1 MGVERVEDPS
11 RVQGRALLGSRGN
24 APCVSLQKGVSRME
38 NLAPAGNWDA
48 LRSAVAA
55 GADAVYLGYAAYS
68 ARAGAGNF
76 DEQQLRD
83 AVRFAHLH
91 HVRVHVTVNTLIK
104 DGELAGVVDVLRLL
118 SEIRVDAVL
127 VQDLG
132 VLRMARRCFPDLPIH
147 ASTQMA
153 IHNATGVR
161 FCRNQGMTRAVLAR
175 ECSAAEIALAAKEG
189 IEIEVF
195 GHGAQCVAVSGECLF
210 SSVVGGRSGNRGR
223 CAQPCRLLYTYR
235 GKTAAWLSPRDV
247 CMRDDL
253 PELNKAGVA
262 SIKLEGRL
270 KRPEYVATIAN
281 SYRNAIDAMDNG
293 HFRKA
298 DEAEMTGLRQIFSRG
313 GFMRGYAMG
322 AEDAGVI
329 DPARVSHG
337 GVKIGRVE
345 FAAGNMAR
353 VRLERSLDDGDGLQ
367 IRTAQGDAELIYAGH
382 DTEAGQIAVVRLRP
396 DIRTK
401 AGDEVYRLTSE
412 KQLQWARSL
421 AIPAIP
427 ADMALIAYPGKPLAL
442 TMTDGESSATVMGDT
457 VAPAQSRAM
466 SEEDARRS
474 LGKLSDTPFSLRTLT
489 VQTAGAFVPVSALN
503 QLRREACQQLAE
515 ARIAAFTRKA
525 GREETADDLIYP
537 DTPDAPSMAIVR
549 TREQADAMQ
558 GAADLLV
565 WYPEDFRVDALESG
579 LRDMPDGVWLQLPTV
594 CEEKTLDLLYA
605 FVQRNAGKLGGIVL
619 GSVGQ
624 LGCTWNV
631 PMGAGSGIP
640 VMNRRAAQFLLE
652 QGCRFV
658 TASSELSGAELRTLM
673 QNHPPVV
680 VPAYGREQLMLLHH
694 CPARTYLG
702 LTKGHAAC
710 RMCDQHSPDAL
721 AGQTLTDRRGTV
733 YPLLR
738 QRLPEGCLVRLMNA
752 LPTNNI
758 RRVRQAGYAPMM
770 VLTTE
775 NAQEAA
781 DVRAVMDG
789 EMRELEGTSNHWNRP
804 VE

>member
-11 RVQGRALLGSRGN
+11 RVQGRALLGSRGE
-24 APCVSLQKGVSRME
+24 APCERTVNRME

-104 DGELAGVVDVLRLL
+104 DGEMAGVVDVLRLL
-118 SEIRVDAVL
+118 NEIRVDAVL

-298 DEAEMTGLRQIFSRG
+298 DENEITGLRQIFSRG

-421 AIPAIP
+421 VIPAIP

-442 TMTDGESSATVMGDT
+442 TMTDGESSVTVTGDA
-457 VAPAQSRAM
+457 VAPAQSRMM
-466 SEEDARRS
+466 SEDDARRS

-525 GREETADDLIYP
+525 GREEPADELIYP

-565 WYPEDFRVDALESG
+565 WYPEDFRADALESG
-579 LRDMPDGVWLQLPTV
+579 LRAMPDGVWLQLPTV

-624 LGCTWNV
+624 LGRTWNV

-640 VMNRRAAQFLLE
+640 VMNRRAVQFLLE

>member
-1 MGVERVEDPS
+1 
-11 RVQGRALLGSRGN
+11 
-24 APCVSLQKGVSRME
+24 ME

-104 DGELAGVVDVLRLL
+104 DGEMAGVVDVLRLL

-235 GKTAAWLSPRDV
+235 GKTAAWLSPRDI

-270 KRPEYVATIAN
+270 KRPEYVATIVN
-281 SYRNAIDAMDNG
+281 SYRNAIDATNNG

-442 TMTDGESSATVMGDT
+442 TMTDGESSVTVTGDT

-474 LGKLSDTPFSLRTLT
+474 LGKLSDTPFSLRALT
-489 VQTAGAFVPVSALN
+489 VQTAGAFVPVSVLN
-503 QLRREACQQLAE
+503 QLRREACQQLVE

-525 GREETADDLIYP
+525 GREEPADDLIYP

-565 WYPEDFRVDALESG
+565 WYPEDFRADALESG

-594 CEEKTLDLLYA
+594 CEEKTLDLLCD

-624 LGCTWNV
+624 LGRTWNV

>member
-1 MGVERVEDPS
+1 
-11 RVQGRALLGSRGN
+11 
-24 APCVSLQKGVSRME
+24 ME

-104 DGELAGVVDVLRLL
+104 DGEMAGVVDVLRLL

-298 DEAEMTGLRQIFSRG
+298 DENEITGLRQIFSRG

-353 VRLERSLDDGDGLQ
+353 VRLERNLDDGDGLQ

-396 DIRTK
+396 DVRTK
-401 AGDEVYRLTSE
+401 TGDEVYRLTSE

-421 AIPAIP
+421 VIPAIP

-442 TMTDGESSATVMGDT
+442 TMTDGESSVTVTGDT

-525 GREETADDLIYP
+525 GREEPADELIYP
-537 DTPDAPSMAIVR
+537 DLPDAPSMAIVR
-549 TREQADAMQ
+549 TKEQADAMQ

-565 WYPEDFRVDALESG
+565 WYPEDFRADALESG

-594 CEEKTLDLLYA
+594 CEEKTLDLLCN

-624 LGCTWNV
+624 LGRTWNV

>member
-1 MGVERVEDPS
+1 
-11 RVQGRALLGSRGN
+11 
-24 APCVSLQKGVSRME
+24 ME

-161 FCRNQGMTRAVLAR
+161 FCRQQGMTRAVLAR

-353 VRLERSLDDGDGLQ
+353 VRLERNLDDGDGLQ

-382 DTEAGQIAVVRLRP
+382 GTEAGQIAVVRLRS

-401 AGDEVYRLTSE
+401 AGDEVYRLTSD

-442 TMTDGESSATVMGDT
+442 TMTDGESSVTVTGDT

-525 GREETADDLIYP
+525 GREEPADDLIYP

-549 TREQADAMQ
+549 TREQADAMR

-565 WYPEDFRVDALESG
+565 WYPEDFRADALESG
-579 LRDMPDGVWLQLPTV
+579 LRDMPDCVWLQLPTV
-594 CEEKTLDLLYA
+594 CEEKTLDALYA

-624 LGCTWNV
+624 LGRTWNV

-738 QRLPEGCLVRLMNA
+738 QRLPEGCLVQLMNA

>member
-353 VRLERSLDDGDGLQ
+353 VRLERNLDDGDGLQ

-442 TMTDGESSATVMGDT
+442 TMTDGESSVTVTGDT

-525 GREETADDLIYP
+525 GREEPADDLIYP

-565 WYPEDFRVDALESG
+565 WYPEDFRADALESG

-594 CEEKTLDLLYA
+594 CEEKTLDALDA

-624 LGCTWNV
+624 LGRTWNV

-640 VMNRRAAQFLLE
+640 VMNRRAVQFLLE

>member
-1 MGVERVEDPS
+1 
-11 RVQGRALLGSRGN
+11 
-24 APCVSLQKGVSRME
+24 ME

-104 DGELAGVVDVLRLL
+104 DGEMAGVVDVLRLL

-161 FCRNQGMTRAVLAR
+161 FCRQQGMTRAVLAR

-298 DEAEMTGLRQIFSRG
+298 DENEITGLRQIFSRG

-442 TMTDGESSATVMGDT
+442 TMTDGESSVTVTGDT

-525 GREETADDLIYP
+525 GREENADDLIYP
-537 DTPDAPSMAIVR
+537 DMPDAPSMAIVR

-565 WYPEDFRVDALESG
+565 WYPEDFRADALESG

-624 LGCTWNV
+624 LGRTWNV

>member
-1 MGVERVEDPS
+1 
-11 RVQGRALLGSRGN
+11 
-24 APCVSLQKGVSRME
+24 ME

-104 DGELAGVVDVLRLL
+104 DGEMAGVVDVLRLL

-442 TMTDGESSATVMGDT
+442 TMTDGESSVTVTGDT

-525 GREETADDLIYP
+525 GREEPADDLIYP

-565 WYPEDFRVDALESG
+565 WYPEDFRADALESG
-579 LRDMPDGVWLQLPTV
+579 LRDMPDSVWLQLPTV
-594 CEEKTLDLLYA
+594 CEEKTLDLLCA

-624 LGCTWNV
+624 LGRTWNV

>member
-1 MGVERVEDPS
+1 
-11 RVQGRALLGSRGN
+11 
-24 APCVSLQKGVSRME
+24 ME

-104 DGELAGVVDVLRLL
+104 DGEMAGVVDVLRLL

-161 FCRNQGMTRAVLAR
+161 FCHNQGMTRAVLAR

-298 DEAEMTGLRQIFSRG
+298 DENEITGLRQIFSRG
-313 GFMRGYAMG
+313 GFMRGYAMS

-427 ADMALIAYPGKPLAL
+427 ADMALIAYPGKSLAL
-442 TMTDGESSATVMGDT
+442 TMTDGESSVTVTGDT
-457 VAPAQSRAM
+457 AAPAQSRAM

-525 GREETADDLIYP
+525 GREEPADDLIYP
-537 DTPDAPSMAIVR
+537 DTPDVPSMAIVR

-565 WYPEDFRVDALESG
+565 WYPEDFRADALESG

-594 CEEKTLDLLYA
+594 CEEKTLDLLCD
-605 FVQRNAGKLGGIVL
+605 FVQKNAGKLGGIVL

-624 LGCTWNV
+624 LGRTWNV

-789 EMRELEGTSNHWNRP
+789 EMRGLEGTSNHWNRP

>member
-1 MGVERVEDPS
+1 
-11 RVQGRALLGSRGN
+11 
-24 APCVSLQKGVSRME
+24 ME

-48 LRSAVAA
+48 LGSAVAA

-353 VRLERSLDDGDGLQ
+353 VRLERNLDDGDGLQ

-382 DTEAGQIAVVRLRP
+382 GTEAGQIAVVRLRS

-442 TMTDGESSATVMGDT
+442 TMTDGESSVTVTGDT

-474 LGKLSDTPFSLRTLT
+474 LGKLSDTPFSLRGLT

-503 QLRREACQQLAE
+503 QLRREVCQQLAE

-525 GREETADDLIYP
+525 GREEPADELIYP

-565 WYPEDFRVDALESG
+565 WYPEDFRADALESG

-594 CEEKTLDLLYA
+594 CEEKTLDLLCN

-624 LGCTWNV
+624 LGRTWNV

>member
-1 MGVERVEDPS
+1 
-11 RVQGRALLGSRGN
+11 
-24 APCVSLQKGVSRME
+24 ME

-104 DGELAGVVDVLRLL
+104 DGEMAGVVDVLRLL

-442 TMTDGESSATVMGDT
+442 TMTDGKSSVTVMGDT

-565 WYPEDFRVDALESG
+565 WYPEDFRADALESG

-594 CEEKTLDLLYA
+594 CEEKTLDLLCD

-624 LGCTWNV
+624 LGRTWNV

>member
-1 MGVERVEDPS
+1 
-11 RVQGRALLGSRGN
+11 
-24 APCVSLQKGVSRME
+24 ME

-104 DGELAGVVDVLRLL
+104 DGEMAGVVDVLRLL
-118 SEIRVDAVL
+118 GEIRVDAVL

-298 DEAEMTGLRQIFSRG
+298 DENEITSLRQIFSRG

-421 AIPAIP
+421 VIPAIP

-442 TMTDGESSATVMGDT
+442 TMTDGESSVTVTGDT

-525 GREETADDLIYP
+525 GREEPADDLTYP
-537 DTPDAPSMAIVR
+537 DLPDAPSMAIVR

-565 WYPEDFRVDALESG
+565 WYPEDFRADALESG
-579 LRDMPDGVWLQLPTV
+579 LRAMPDGVWLQLPTV
-594 CEEKTLDLLYA
+594 CEEKTLDLLCD

-624 LGCTWNV
+624 LGRTWNV

>member
-1 MGVERVEDPS
+1 
-11 RVQGRALLGSRGN
+11 
-24 APCVSLQKGVSRME
+24 ME

-161 FCRNQGMTRAVLAR
+161 FCRQQGMTRAVLAR

-442 TMTDGESSATVMGDT
+442 TMTDGESSVTVTGDT

-525 GREETADDLIYP
+525 GREENADDLIYP

-565 WYPEDFRVDALESG
+565 WYPEDFRADALESG

-594 CEEKTLDLLYA
+594 CEEKTLDLLCD

-624 LGCTWNV
+624 LGRTWNV

-640 VMNRRAAQFLLE
+640 VMNRRAVQFLLE

-781 DVRAVMDG
+781 DVRTVMDG

>member
-1 MGVERVEDPS
+1 M
-11 RVQGRALLGSRGN
+11 QGAGTESLLGSRGN

-442 TMTDGESSATVMGDT
+442 TMTDGESSVTVTGDT

-474 LGKLSDTPFSLRTLT
+474 LGKLSDTPFSLRALT
-489 VQTAGAFVPVSALN
+489 VQTAGAFVPVSVLN
-503 QLRREACQQLAE
+503 QLRREACQQLVE

-525 GREETADDLIYP
+525 GREEPADDLIYP

-549 TREQADAMQ
+549 TREQADAMR

-565 WYPEDFRVDALESG
+565 WYPEDFRADALESG

-594 CEEKTLDLLYA
+594 CEEKTLDLLCD

-624 LGCTWNV
+624 LGRTWNV

>member
-1 MGVERVEDPS
+1 
-11 RVQGRALLGSRGN
+11 
-24 APCVSLQKGVSRME
+24 ME

-175 ECSAAEIALAAKEG
+175 ECSAAEIALAAQED

-353 VRLERSLDDGDGLQ
+353 VRLERNLDDGDGLQ

-421 AIPAIP
+421 MIPAIP

-442 TMTDGESSATVMGDT
+442 TMTDGESSVTVTGDT

-525 GREETADDLIYP
+525 GREETVDDLIYP
-537 DTPDAPSMAIVR
+537 DTLDAPSMAIVR

-565 WYPEDFRVDALESG
+565 WYPEDFRADALESG
-579 LRDMPDGVWLQLPTV
+579 LRDMPDSVWLQLPTV
-594 CEEKTLDLLYA
+594 CEEKTLDLLCA

-624 LGCTWNV
+624 LGRTWNV

>member
-1 MGVERVEDPS
+1 
-11 RVQGRALLGSRGN
+11 
-24 APCVSLQKGVSRME
+24 ME

-104 DGELAGVVDVLRLL
+104 DGEMAGVVDVLRLL

-175 ECSAAEIALAAKEG
+175 ECSAAEIAFAAKEG

-298 DEAEMTGLRQIFSRG
+298 DENEITGLRQIFSRG

-474 LGKLSDTPFSLRTLT
+474 LGKLSDTPFSLRALT

-549 TREQADAMQ
+549 TRAQADAMQ

-565 WYPEDFRVDALESG
+565 WYPEDFRADALESG
-579 LRDMPDGVWLQLPTV
+579 LQDMPDGVWLQLPTV
-594 CEEKTLDLLYA
+594 CEEKTLDALDA

-624 LGCTWNV
+624 LGRTWNV

>member
-104 DGELAGVVDVLRLL
+104 DGEMAGVVDVLRLL

-235 GKTAAWLSPRDV
+235 GKTAAWLSPRDI

-270 KRPEYVATIAN
+270 KRPEYVATIVN
-281 SYRNAIDAMDNG
+281 SYRNAIDATNNG

-442 TMTDGESSATVMGDT
+442 TMTDGESSVTVTGDT

-474 LGKLSDTPFSLRTLT
+474 LGKLSDTPFSLRALT
-489 VQTAGAFVPVSALN
+489 VQTAGAFVPVSVLN
-503 QLRREACQQLAE
+503 QLRREACQQLVE

-525 GREETADDLIYP
+525 GREEPADDLIYP

-565 WYPEDFRVDALESG
+565 WYPEDFRADALESG

-594 CEEKTLDLLYA
+594 CEEKTLDLLCD

-624 LGCTWNV
+624 LGRTWNV

>member
-1 MGVERVEDPS
+1 
-11 RVQGRALLGSRGN
+11 
-24 APCVSLQKGVSRME
+24 ME

-298 DEAEMTGLRQIFSRG
+298 DENEITGLRQIFSRG

-382 DTEAGQIAVVRLRP
+382 DTEAGQIAVVRLRS

-427 ADMALIAYPGKPLAL
+427 ADMMVVAYPGKPLEL
-442 TMTDGESSATVMGDT
+442 TMTDGESSVTVTGDT

-474 LGKLSDTPFSLRTLT
+474 LGKLSDTPFSLRALT
-489 VQTAGAFVPVSALN
+489 VQTAGAFVPVSVLN

-525 GREETADDLIYP
+525 GREEPADDLIYP

-565 WYPEDFRVDALESG
+565 WYPEDFRADALESG

-594 CEEKTLDLLYA
+594 CEEKTLDALDA

-624 LGCTWNV
+624 LGRTWNV

-694 CPARTYLG
+694 CPTRTYLG

>member
-1 MGVERVEDPS
+1 M
-11 RVQGRALLGSRGN
+11 
-24 APCVSLQKGVSRME
+24 
-38 NLAPAGNWDA
+38 
-48 LRSAVAA
+48 AA

-104 DGELAGVVDVLRLL
+104 DGEMAGVVDVLRLL

-382 DTEAGQIAVVRLRP
+382 GTEAGQIAVVRLRP

-421 AIPAIP
+421 AIPTIP

-442 TMTDGESSATVMGDT
+442 TMTDGESSVTVTGDT

-474 LGKLSDTPFSLRTLT
+474 LGKLSDTPFSLRALT
-489 VQTAGAFVPVSALN
+489 VQTAGAFVPVSVLN

-525 GREETADDLIYP
+525 GREEPADDLIYP
-537 DTPDAPSMAIVR
+537 DTPDVPSMAIVR
-549 TREQADAMQ
+549 TREQAGAMQ

-565 WYPEDFRVDALESG
+565 WYPEDFRADALESG

-594 CEEKTLDLLYA
+594 CEEKTLDLLYD

-624 LGCTWNV
+624 LGRTWNV

-758 RRVRQAGYAPMM
+758 RRGRQAGYAPMM

>member
-1 MGVERVEDPS
+1 
-11 RVQGRALLGSRGN
+11 
-24 APCVSLQKGVSRME
+24 ME

-353 VRLERSLDDGDGLQ
+353 VRLERNLDDGDGLQ

-442 TMTDGESSATVMGDT
+442 TMTDGENSVTVTGDT

-474 LGKLSDTPFSLRTLT
+474 LGKLSDTPFSLRVLT

-558 GAADLLV
+558 GAADLLL
-565 WYPEDFRVDALESG
+565 WYPEDFRADALESG

-594 CEEKTLDLLYA
+594 CEEKTLDLLCD

-624 LGCTWNV
+624 LGRTWNV
-631 PMGAGSGIP
+631 PMGAGRGIP

-721 AGQTLTDRRGTV
+721 AGQTLTDRRSTV

>member
-1 MGVERVEDPS
+1 
-11 RVQGRALLGSRGN
+11 
-24 APCVSLQKGVSRME
+24 ME

-353 VRLERSLDDGDGLQ
+353 VRLERNLDDGDGLQ

-442 TMTDGESSATVMGDT
+442 TMTDGKSSVTVMGDT

-565 WYPEDFRVDALESG
+565 WYPEDFRADALESG

-594 CEEKTLDLLYA
+594 CEEKTLDLLCD

-624 LGCTWNV
+624 LGRTWNV

>member
-1 MGVERVEDPS
+1 
-11 RVQGRALLGSRGN
+11 
-24 APCVSLQKGVSRME
+24 ME

-175 ECSAAEIALAAKEG
+175 ECSAAEIALAAKED

-322 AEDAGVI
+322 AEDAGLI

-421 AIPAIP
+421 VIPAIP

-442 TMTDGESSATVMGDT
+442 TMTDGESSVTVTGDT

-525 GREETADDLIYP
+525 GREENADDLIYP
-537 DTPDAPSMAIVR
+537 DMPDAPSMAIVR

-558 GAADLLV
+558 DAADLLV
-565 WYPEDFRVDALESG
+565 WYPEDFRADALESG

-594 CEEKTLDLLYA
+594 CEEKTLDLLCD

-624 LGCTWNV
+624 LGRTWNV

>member
-1 MGVERVEDPS
+1 
-11 RVQGRALLGSRGN
+11 
-24 APCVSLQKGVSRME
+24 ME

-104 DGELAGVVDVLRLL
+104 DGEMAGVVDVLRLL

-195 GHGAQCVAVSGECLF
+195 GHVAQCVAVSGECLF

-298 DEAEMTGLRQIFSRG
+298 DEAEMSGLRQIFSRG

-353 VRLERSLDDGDGLQ
+353 VRLERNLDDGDGLQ

-442 TMTDGESSATVMGDT
+442 TMTDGESSVTVTGDT

-525 GREETADDLIYP
+525 GRVEPADDLIYP

-558 GAADLLV
+558 DAADLLV
-565 WYPEDFRVDALESG
+565 WYPEDFRADALESG
-579 LRDMPDGVWLQLPTV
+579 LRDMPDCVWLQLPTV
-594 CEEKTLDLLYA
+594 CEEKTLDALYA

>member
-104 DGELAGVVDVLRLL
+104 DGEMAGVVDVLRLL

-353 VRLERSLDDGDGLQ
+353 VRLERNLDDGDGLQ

-382 DTEAGQIAVVRLRP
+382 DTEAGQIAVVRLRS

-442 TMTDGESSATVMGDT
+442 TMTDGESSVTVTGDT

-474 LGKLSDTPFSLRTLT
+474 LGKLSDTPFSLRALT

-565 WYPEDFRVDALESG
+565 WYPEDFRADALESG

-624 LGCTWNV
+624 LGRTWNV
-631 PMGAGSGIP
+631 PTGAGSGIP
-640 VMNRRAAQFLLE
+640 VMNHRAAQFLLE

>member
-1 MGVERVEDPS
+1 
-11 RVQGRALLGSRGN
+11 
-24 APCVSLQKGVSRME
+24 ME

-104 DGELAGVVDVLRLL
+104 DGEMAGVVDVLRLL

-382 DTEAGQIAVVRLRP
+382 GTEAGQIAVVRLRS

-442 TMTDGESSATVMGDT
+442 TMTDGESSVTVTGDT

-537 DTPDAPSMAIVR
+537 DTPDVPSMAIVR
-549 TREQADAMQ
+549 TREQTDAMQ

-565 WYPEDFRVDALESG
+565 WYPEDFRVDALESA

-594 CEEKTLDLLYA
+594 CEEKTLDALDA

-624 LGCTWNV
+624 LGRTWNV

-758 RRVRQAGYAPMM
+758 RRVRQAGYSPMM

>member
-1 MGVERVEDPS
+1 
-11 RVQGRALLGSRGN
+11 
-24 APCVSLQKGVSRME
+24 ME

-76 DEQQLRD
+76 DVQQLRD

-104 DGELAGVVDVLRLL
+104 DGEMAGVVDVLRLL

-353 VRLERSLDDGDGLQ
+353 VRLERNLDDGDGLQ

-421 AIPAIP
+421 MIPAIP
-427 ADMALIAYPGKPLAL
+427 ADMMVVAYPGKPLAL
-442 TMTDGESSATVMGDT
+442 TMTDGESSVTVTGDT
-457 VAPAQSRAM
+457 VAP
-466 SEEDARRS
+466 
-474 LGKLSDTPFSLRTLT
+474 
-489 VQTAGAFVPVSALN
+489 
-503 QLRREACQQLAE
+503 
-515 ARIAAFTRKA
+515 RKA
-525 GREETADDLIYP
+525 
-537 DTPDAPSMAIVR
+537 AP
-549 TREQADAMQ
+549 
-558 GAADLLV
+558 
-565 WYPEDFRVDALESG
+565 
-579 LRDMPDGVWLQLPTV
+579 
-594 CEEKTLDLLYA
+594 
-605 FVQRNAGKLGGIVL
+605 
-619 GSVGQ
+619 
-624 LGCTWNV
+624 
-631 PMGAGSGIP
+631 
-640 VMNRRAAQFLLE
+640 
-652 QGCRFV
+652 
-658 TASSELSGAELRTLM
+658 
-673 QNHPPVV
+673 
-680 VPAYGREQLMLLHH
+680 
-694 CPARTYLG
+694 
-702 LTKGHAAC
+702 
-710 RMCDQHSPDAL
+710 
-721 AGQTLTDRRGTV
+721 
-733 YPLLR
+733 
-738 QRLPEGCLVRLMNA
+738 
-752 LPTNNI
+752 
-758 RRVRQAGYAPMM
+758 
-770 VLTTE
+770 
-775 NAQEAA
+775 
-781 DVRAVMDG
+781 
-789 EMRELEGTSNHWNRP
+789 
-804 VE
+804 

>member
-1 MGVERVEDPS
+1 
-11 RVQGRALLGSRGN
+11 
-24 APCVSLQKGVSRME
+24 ME

-104 DGELAGVVDVLRLL
+104 DGEMAGVVDVLRLL

-382 DTEAGQIAVVRLRP
+382 GTEAGQIAVVRLRP

-421 AIPAIP
+421 AIPTIP

-442 TMTDGESSATVMGDT
+442 TMTDGESSVTVTGDT

-474 LGKLSDTPFSLRTLT
+474 LGKLSDTPFSLRALT
-489 VQTAGAFVPVSALN
+489 VQTAGAFVPVSVLN

-525 GREETADDLIYP
+525 GREEPADDLIYP
-537 DTPDAPSMAIVR
+537 DTPDVPSMAIVR
-549 TREQADAMQ
+549 TREQAGAMQ

-565 WYPEDFRVDALESG
+565 WYPEDFRADALESG

-594 CEEKTLDLLYA
+594 CEEKTLDLLYD

-624 LGCTWNV
+624 LGRTWNV

-758 RRVRQAGYAPMM
+758 RRGRQAGYAPMM

>member
-1 MGVERVEDPS
+1 
-11 RVQGRALLGSRGN
+11 
-24 APCVSLQKGVSRME
+24 ME

-104 DGELAGVVDVLRLL
+104 DGEMAGVVDVLRLL

-353 VRLERSLDDGDGLQ
+353 VRLERNLDDGDGLQ

-442 TMTDGESSATVMGDT
+442 TMTDGENSVTVTGDT

-474 LGKLSDTPFSLRTLT
+474 LGKLSDTPFSLRVLT

-525 GREETADDLIYP
+525 GREEPADDLIYP

-565 WYPEDFRVDALESG
+565 WYPEDFRADALESG

-594 CEEKTLDLLYA
+594 CEEKTLDALDA

-624 LGCTWNV
+624 LGRTWNV

-710 RMCDQHSPDAL
+710 RMCDQHSLDAL

>member
-1 MGVERVEDPS
+1 
-11 RVQGRALLGSRGN
+11 
-24 APCVSLQKGVSRME
+24 ME

-396 DIRTK
+396 DVRTK
-401 AGDEVYRLTSE
+401 TGDEVYRLTSE

-421 AIPAIP
+421 VIPAIP

-442 TMTDGESSATVMGDT
+442 TMTDGESSVTVTGDT

-565 WYPEDFRVDALESG
+565 WYPEDFRADALESG

-594 CEEKTLDLLYA
+594 CEEKTLDALDA

-624 LGCTWNV
+624 LGRTWNV

-758 RRVRQAGYAPMM
+758 RRVRQADYAPMM

>member
-1 MGVERVEDPS
+1 
-11 RVQGRALLGSRGN
+11 
-24 APCVSLQKGVSRME
+24 ME

-104 DGELAGVVDVLRLL
+104 DGEMAGVVDVLRLL

-353 VRLERSLDDGDGLQ
+353 VRLERNLDDGDGLQ

-442 TMTDGESSATVMGDT
+442 TMTDGENSVTVTGDT

-474 LGKLSDTPFSLRTLT
+474 LGKLSDTPFSLRVLT

-525 GREETADDLIYP
+525 GREEPADDLIYP

-565 WYPEDFRVDALESG
+565 WYPEDFRADVLESG

-594 CEEKTLDLLYA
+594 CEEKTLDALDA

-624 LGCTWNV
+624 LGRTWNV

>member
-1 MGVERVEDPS
+1 
-11 RVQGRALLGSRGN
+11 
-24 APCVSLQKGVSRME
+24 ME

-104 DGELAGVVDVLRLL
+104 DGEMAGVVDVLRLL

-161 FCRNQGMTRAVLAR
+161 FCRQQGMTRAVLAR

-442 TMTDGESSATVMGDT
+442 TMTDGESSVTVTGDT
-457 VAPAQSRAM
+457 AAPAQSRAM

-503 QLRREACQQLAE
+503 QLRRVACQQLAE

-525 GREETADDLIYP
+525 GREENADDLIYP

-565 WYPEDFRVDALESG
+565 WYPEDFRADALESG
-579 LRDMPDGVWLQLPTV
+579 LRAMPDGVWLQLPTV
-594 CEEKTLDLLYA
+594 CEEKTLDLLCD
-605 FVQRNAGKLGGIVL
+605 FVQKNAGKLGGIVL

-624 LGCTWNV
+624 LGRTWNV

-640 VMNRRAAQFLLE
+640 VMNRRAVQFLLE

-804 VE
+804 AE

>member
-1 MGVERVEDPS
+1 
-11 RVQGRALLGSRGN
+11 
-24 APCVSLQKGVSRME
+24 ME

-68 ARAGAGNF
+68 ARVGAGNF

-104 DGELAGVVDVLRLL
+104 DGEMAGVVDVLRLL

-281 SYRNAIDAMDNG
+281 SYRNAIDAMDNE

-298 DEAEMTGLRQIFSRG
+298 DENEITGLRQIFSRG

-382 DTEAGQIAVVRLRP
+382 DTEAGQIAVVRLRS

-442 TMTDGESSATVMGDT
+442 TMTDGESSVTVTGDT

-525 GREETADDLIYP
+525 GREETVDDLIYP
-537 DTPDAPSMAIVR
+537 DTLDAPSMAIVR

-565 WYPEDFRVDALESG
+565 WYPEDFRADALESG
-579 LRDMPDGVWLQLPTV
+579 LRDMPDSVWLQLPTV
-594 CEEKTLDLLYA
+594 CEEKTLDLLCA

-624 LGCTWNV
+624 LGRTWNV

>member
-1 MGVERVEDPS
+1 
-11 RVQGRALLGSRGN
+11 
-24 APCVSLQKGVSRME
+24 ME

-104 DGELAGVVDVLRLL
+104 DGEMAGVVDVLRLL

-442 TMTDGESSATVMGDT
+442 TMTDGESSVTVTGNT

-525 GREETADDLIYP
+525 GREEPADELIYP
-537 DTPDAPSMAIVR
+537 DLPDAPSMAIVR
-549 TREQADAMQ
+549 TKEQADAMQ

-565 WYPEDFRVDALESG
+565 WYPEDFRADALESG
-579 LRDMPDGVWLQLPTV
+579 LRAMPDGVWLQLPTV

-624 LGCTWNV
+624 LGRTWNV

-640 VMNRRAAQFLLE
+640 VMNRRAVQFLLE

>member
-1 MGVERVEDPS
+1 
-11 RVQGRALLGSRGN
+11 
-24 APCVSLQKGVSRME
+24 ME

-104 DGELAGVVDVLRLL
+104 DGEMAGVVDVLRLL
-118 SEIRVDAVL
+118 GEIRVDAVL

-298 DEAEMTGLRQIFSRG
+298 DENEITGLRQIFSRG

-442 TMTDGESSATVMGDT
+442 TMTDGESSVTVTGDT
-457 VAPAQSRAM
+457 AAPAQSRAM

-525 GREETADDLIYP
+525 GREEPADDLIYP
-537 DTPDAPSMAIVR
+537 DLPDAPSMAIVR

-565 WYPEDFRVDALESG
+565 WYPEDFRADALESG
-579 LRDMPDGVWLQLPTV
+579 LRAMPDGVWLQLPTV
-594 CEEKTLDLLYA
+594 CEEKTLDLLCD
-605 FVQRNAGKLGGIVL
+605 FVQKNAGKLGGIVL

-624 LGCTWNV
+624 LGRIWNV

>member
-1 MGVERVEDPS
+1 M
-11 RVQGRALLGSRGN
+11 QGAGTESLLGSRGN

-104 DGELAGVVDVLRLL
+104 DGEMAGVVDVLRLL

-247 CMRDDL
+247 SMRDDL

-293 HFRKA
+293 NFRKA
-298 DEAEMTGLRQIFSRG
+298 DEAEMSGLRQIFSRG

-353 VRLERSLDDGDGLQ
+353 VRLERNLDDGDGLQ

-442 TMTDGESSATVMGDT
+442 TMTDGESSVTVTGDT

-474 LGKLSDTPFSLRTLT
+474 LGKLSDTPFSLRALT

-525 GREETADDLIYP
+525 GREEPADDLIYP

-558 GAADLLV
+558 DAADLLV
-565 WYPEDFRVDALESG
+565 WYPEDFRADALESG

-594 CEEKTLDLLYA
+594 CEEKTLDLLCD

>member
-1 MGVERVEDPS
+1 
-11 RVQGRALLGSRGN
+11 
-24 APCVSLQKGVSRME
+24 ME

-104 DGELAGVVDVLRLL
+104 DGEMAGVVDVLRLL

-161 FCRNQGMTRAVLAR
+161 FCRNQGMTRTVLAR

-322 AEDAGVI
+322 AEDAGLI

-421 AIPAIP
+421 VIPAIP

-442 TMTDGESSATVMGDT
+442 TMTDGESSVTVTGDT

-525 GREETADDLIYP
+525 GREENADDLIYP
-537 DTPDAPSMAIVR
+537 DMPDAPSMAIVR

-565 WYPEDFRVDALESG
+565 WYPEDFRADALESG

-594 CEEKTLDLLYA
+594 CEEKTLDALDA

-624 LGCTWNV
+624 LGRTWNV

>member
-1 MGVERVEDPS
+1 
-11 RVQGRALLGSRGN
+11 
-24 APCVSLQKGVSRME
+24 ME

>member
-1 MGVERVEDPS
+1 
-11 RVQGRALLGSRGN
+11 
-24 APCVSLQKGVSRME
+24 ME

-104 DGELAGVVDVLRLL
+104 DGEMAGVVDVLRLL
-118 SEIRVDAVL
+118 GEIRVDAVL

-298 DEAEMTGLRQIFSRG
+298 DENEITGLRQIFSRG

-421 AIPAIP
+421 VIPAIP

-442 TMTDGESSATVMGDT
+442 TMTDGESSVTVTGDT
-457 VAPAQSRAM
+457 VAPAQSRMM

-525 GREETADDLIYP
+525 GREETADELIYP
-537 DTPDAPSMAIVR
+537 DLPDAPSMAIVR
-549 TREQADAMQ
+549 TKEQADAMQ

-565 WYPEDFRVDALESG
+565 WYPEDFRADALESG
-579 LRDMPDGVWLQLPTV
+579 LRDMPDCVWLQLPTV
-594 CEEKTLDLLYA
+594 CEEKTLDLLCD

-624 LGCTWNV
+624 LGRTWNV

-673 QNHPPVV
+673 RDHPPVV